1 MQDKTI
7 LKKSK
12 NIVSRQIG
20 AETILLPICKDTSET
35 NSIYTLNKAAA
46 RVWDLIDGKRPVS
59 KIKKEI
65 LKEFSVTPKE
75 LDKLTG
81 SLLKD
86 LEKIKAIN

>member
-1 MQDKTI
+1 MQDKEI

-35 NSIYTLNKAAA
+35 NCIYTLNKDAA
-46 RVWDLIDGKRPVS
+46 RVWELIDGKRPVG
-59 KIKKEI
+59 KIKQTI

-75 LDKLTG
+75 LEKLVG
-81 SLLKD
+81 PLFKD
-86 LEKIKAIN
+86 LKKIKAIS